1 MTVWPT
7 RAAAAI
13 VLGLALSPIAASAPS
28 VAAAGQPAPVSV
40 TMIAAMTVPEHKT
53 GFIDSDLLE
62 GYTSE
67 FGLLTRELNQ
77 VIDRPVVI
85 GIDPSI
91 IASIRVLGSSAPASA
106 VAWLERLDAATN
118 ETFPLAWADA
128 DITLGL
134 QAGSGEVLAPESFAF
149 AIDPSRFSG
158 AAVDPTP
165 VPEPTEVPDTI
176 PPLPTDESLVAWDYT
191 VPEISWPAM
200 NSVTKTDLAVLSGT
214 TILSSGNVGATGAT
228 AALSV
233 VDGATAL
240 IADENLSSL
249 FSSTVASVSGGSW
262 ETAMASLAISV
273 GSVPSTVDRPASVLL
288 ALDRSVAASDPD
300 FGLTIDSLA
309 TTPNVQV
316 TGLTELLSTAPQSA
330 SLVDQ
335 PHDAAAIDK
344 TRALLAEEAA
354 VAQFAQIAQT
364 PSLITSDR
372 RLDLLATISNG
383 WSDNAIGWEA
393 ALSSYTAESVSLRDS
408 VNIVKSSSI
417 TLWADR
423 ASLPVT
429 VSNELS
435 QPITV
440 YVTVRP
446 LTPLLKVE
454 NRFVEV
460 VVEPNS
466 QRKAAVP
473 VQSLSNGVVEIEVT
487 LHQATGQGIGNT
499 KYVRTTVQ
507 AGWETPFTITVG
519 AIVVLV
525 FAAGIVRTVVR
536 RRRARASESTEG

>member
-1 MTVWPT
+1 MTVWPA

-13 VLGLALSPIAASAPS
+13 VLGLALSPIAANAPS

-40 TMIAAMTVPEHKT
+40 TMIAALTVPEHKT
-53 GFIDSDLLE
+53 GFIDSDLLK

-91 IASIRVLGSSAPASA
+91 IASIRVLGSLAPASA

-134 QAGSGEVLAPESFAF
+134 QAGSGEVLAPESFEF
-149 AIDPSRFSG
+149 AIDPSRFSA

-165 VPEPTEVPDTI
+165 TPEPTEEPGTV

-191 VPEISWPAM
+191 VSEISWPAM
-200 NSVTKTDLAVLSGT
+200 NSVTAADLSVLDGT
-214 TILSSGNVGATGAT
+214 TILSSGNVGATGASN
-228 AALSV
+228 AHAV
-233 VDGATAL
+233 VDGAPAL
-240 IADENLSSL
+240 VADENLSTL
-249 FSSTVASVSGGSW
+249 FSSTVSSVSGSDW
-262 ETAMASLAISV
+262 QAAMASLAISV
-273 GSVPSTVDRPASVLL
+273 GSVASTDDRPASVLL
-288 ALDRSVAASDPD
+288 ALDRSVATSDPD
-300 FGLTIDSLA
+300 FGMTIDSLA
-309 TTPNVQV
+309 AIPNVQV
-316 TGLTELLSTAPQSA
+316 TGLTDVLATAEESA

-335 PHDAAAIDK
+335 PHD
-344 TRALLAEEAA
+344 EAA
-354 VAQFAQIAQT
+354 VNKVRAILGQETADAQFAQIAQT

-372 RLDLLATISNG
+372 RLDLLATISNS
-383 WSDNAIGWEA
+383 WADNAIGWEA
-393 ALSSYTAESVSLRDS
+393 ALTSYSADSVSLRDS

-429 VSNELS
+429 ISNKLT

-446 LTPLLKVE
+446 LTPLLKIE
-454 NRFVEV
+454 NSFVEV
-460 VVEPNS
+460 VVEPSS

-519 AIVVLV
+519 AIVVLI
-525 FAAGIVRTVVR
+525 FAAGITRTIVR
-536 RRRARASESTEG
+536 RRRARASES

>member
-1 MTVWPT
+1 
-7 RAAAAI
+7 
-13 VLGLALSPIAASAPS
+13 
-28 VAAAGQPAPVSV
+28 
-40 TMIAAMTVPEHKT
+40 MIAAMTVPEHKT
-53 GFIDSDLLE
+53 GFIESDLLE

-149 AIDPSRFSG
+149 AIDPSLFSG

-165 VPEPTEVPDTI
+165 TPEPTEVPDTV

-200 NSVTKTDLAVLSGT
+200 NSVTKSDLAVLSGT
-214 TILSSGNVGATGAT
+214 TILSSGNVGATGAST
-228 AALSV
+228 ALSV
-233 VDGATAL
+233 VDGAPAL
-240 IADENLSSL
+240 VADENLSAL
-249 FSSTVASVSGGSW
+249 FSSTVASVSGGNW
-262 ETAMASLAISV
+262 QTAMASLASAV
-273 GSVPSTVDRPASVLL
+273 GSVPSTDDRPASVLL
-288 ALDRSVAASDPD
+288 ALDRSVATSDPD
-300 FGLTIDSLA
+300 LGLTIDSIA

-316 TGLTELLSTAPQSA
+316 MGLAELLATGAGSA

-335 PHDAAAIDK
+335 PHEASAIDK
-344 TRALLAEEAA
+344 VRALLAEEAA
-354 VAQFAQIAQT
+354 DAQFAQIAQT

-393 ALSSYTAESVSLRDS
+393 AVTSYAADSVSLRDS

-429 VSNELS
+429 VSNELA

-446 LTPLLKVE
+446 LTPLLKIE
-454 NRFVEV
+454 NSFVEV

-487 LHQATGQGIGNT
+487 LHQATGQGVGNT

-519 AIVVLV
+519 AVVVLI
-525 FAAGIVRTVVR
+525 FAAGIVRTIVR
-536 RRRARASESTEG
+536 RRRARASESSEG